1 MNPLSFFGYFFSLFP
16 VFLWIVSSISR
27 PRSTQ
32 PMFVWVNRCA
42 AAQPSSTPT
51 KRLLH
56 LLFLYPHM
64 ASCWAA
70 LSCSAPPPSWLE
82 VIPTSAK
89 LNLKTSNSTPPYPF
103 YSIQRIY
110 TEFWQSLD
118 VLAFSDIQYRQS
130 RSIPGKFPSRALIA
144 ARFSTL

>member
-1 MNPLSFFGYFFSLFP
+1 MNPLSFFGYYFSLFP

-56 LLFLYPHM
+56 LLFLSPHM

-70 LSCSAPPPSWLE
+70 LYCSSPPPSWLE

-89 LNLKTSNSTPPYPF
+89 PNLKTSNSTLPYPKILF
-103 YSIQRIY
+103 REF
-110 TEFWQSLD
+110 TEFWQSSD
-118 VLAFSDIQYRQS
+118 VLVFSDSQYRQS
-130 RSIPGKFPSRALIA
+130 KSIPGNFPSRALIA